1 MSKTAAA
8 LGALLM
14 AVLAAGAIVGI
25 PGCAAA
31 STGPLRASVASVT
44 ACTEYGV
51 WAIEHRVTVT
61 RIPAPCQG
69 LSHQDVNQAV
79 AVAVSQA
86 VASKGPARRAIRRRR
101 ASEAGH
107 FLADLVTA
115 PPLAPSP
122 APAGPAWQPS
132 ASSQAPVAQSGRDL
146 ALDVAALVA
155 WLITAGSG
163 AFVLARWLAQGGR
176 LRLRGGAVPTADTGL
191 PPRLARLTEPN
202 AATASTSV
210 PTLVRTEPDESTA
223 STSVPPPVIVGHA
236 GLGMAGLAFWILYL
250 ITGWAALAW
259 TAVLVLL
266 PVAGLGM
273 AVLIVGL
280 PGRDARRAAVPVP
293 DGGSGAD
300 QAAGASRTRL
310 APFLIAG
317 HGVLAA
323 CTMLV
328 VLLAAL
334 GTAAT

>member
-1 MSKTAAA
+1 MSRTAAVP
-8 LGALLM
+8 GALLM
-14 AVLAAGAIVGI
+14 AVLAAGAIAGI
-25 PGCAAA
+25 SGCTAANT
-31 STGPLRASVASVT
+31 SQPLASVT

-86 VASKGPARRAIRRRR
+86 VASKGRARKAIRRRR

-115 PPLAPSP
+115 PPVAPSP
-122 APAGPAWQPS
+122 APTGPAWQPS
-132 ASSQAPVAQSGRDL
+132 ASRQEPAAHSGRDL

-163 AFVLARWLAQGGR
+163 AYVLARWLAHGGR
-176 LRLRGGAVPTADTGL
+176 LRRRGDTAGDAGL
-191 PPRLARLTEPN
+191 PPRLARRTEPN

-210 PTLVRTEPDESTA
+210 PTLVRTEPEVGTTA
-223 STSVPPPVIVGHA
+223 TGVPPPVIVGHA
-236 GLGMAGLAFWILYL
+236 GLGMTGLAFWVLYL

-259 TAVLVLL
+259 TAVLLLL

-280 PGRDARRAAVPVP
+280 PGRDARRAAALVP
-293 DGGSGAD
+293 DGRPGAD
-300 QAAGASRTRL
+300 QAAGAPRTGL

-317 HGVLAA
+317 HGALAA
-323 CTMLV
+323 GTMLV